1 MNLER
6 LLTEKRNP
14 DTKNIDMLS
23 TLEIVAAIQREDEKV
38 AAAVKMTLPDV
49 AAAVELIVD
58 ALKRGKHPRAP

>member
-23 TLEIVAAIQREDEKV
+23 TLEIVSAIQREDEKV
-38 AAAVKMTLPDV
+38 AAAVK
-49 AAAVELIVD
+49 
-58 ALKRGKHPRAP
+58 

>member
-23 TLEIVAAIQREDEKV
+23 TLEIVAAIQRED
-38 AAAVKMTLPDV
+38 
-49 AAAVELIVD
+49 
-58 ALKRGKHPRAP
+58 